1 MAHIRTIFKGGGYMK
16 ANRIDDF
23 NYNVTF
29 KCNYLDYRVIAD
41 KSTKYNVS
49 GDFILELALICFDS
63 VISEESYNDSVKWL
77 KDQLEMMVDSYYIEY
92 D

>member
-1 MAHIRTIFKGGGYMK
+1 MK

-23 NYNVTF
+23 NYNVSF

-41 KSTKYNVS
+41 KASKYNVS

-63 VISEESYNDSVKWL
+63 IMSDDNYNDSVKFL
-77 KDQLEMMVDSYYIEY
+77 KDQINMIIDTYFICY